1 MSSDSCRRAS
11 GASSTQG
18 VGRAGDNEVIQVYR
32 QCGRNLKC
40 TMLLPILYSFR
51 RCPFAMRARFALLAS
66 GTSCELR
73 EVVLRDKPAALR
85 EASPKATVPVLVDV
99 DGTVI
104 DESLSIMRWA
114 LAHRDPRHWL
124 SPSAGTLEDMLA
136 LVAQCD
142 GDFKRHLD
150 RYKYPNRFEGADAQQ
165 HRADAGVF
173 LGALEARLRASHHLF
188 GDAPALADMA
198 IVPFV
203 RQFAQVDAAWFATAP
218 WPALNAW
225 LSALTAS
232 PIWEQAMPKFSPWR
246 PGDAAAIFGDV

>member
-1 MSSDSCRRAS
+1 MTAPWPLSIPLPA
-11 GASSTQG
+11 
-18 VGRAGDNEVIQVYR
+18 
-32 QCGRNLKC
+32 LP
-40 TMLLPILYSFR
+40 MLPILYSFR
-51 RCPFAMRARFALLAS
+51 RCPFAMRARFALLVS
-66 GTSCELR
+66 GTACELR

-104 DESLSIMRWA
+104 DESLAIMRWA
-114 LAHRDPRHWL
+114 LTQRDPQHWL
-124 SPSAGTLEDMLA
+124 APSGGTLDDMLA

-150 RYKYPNRFEGADAQQ
+150 RYKYPNRYEGADALQ
-165 HRADAGVF
+165 HRTEAAAF
-173 LGALEARLRASHHLF
+173 LDGLETRLRGSRHLF

-198 IVPFV
+198 IAPFV
-203 RQFAQVDAAWFATAP
+203 RQFAQVDAAWFAAAP

-232 PIWEQAMPKFSPWR
+232 SLWVSAMPKFPAWQ
-246 PGDAAAIFGDV
+246 PGDAVVVFGEP

>member
-1 MSSDSCRRAS
+1 M
-11 GASSTQG
+11 
-18 VGRAGDNEVIQVYR
+18 
-32 QCGRNLKC
+32 
-40 TMLLPILYSFR
+40 LPILYSFR

-66 GTSCELR
+66 GTACELR

-104 DESLSIMRWA
+104 DESLAIMRWA
-114 LAHRDPRHWL
+114 LARRDPQRWL
-124 SPSAGTLEDMLA
+124 APSGGTLDEMLA

-150 RYKYPNRFEGADAQQ
+150 RYKYPNRYEGADALQ
-165 HRADAGVF
+165 HRAEAGVV
-173 LGALEARLRASHHLF
+173 LDALETRLRVSCHLF

-198 IVPFV
+198 IAPFV
-203 RQFAQVDAAWFATAP
+203 RQFAQVDAAWFAAAP

-225 LSALTAS
+225 LSALTESSLWAS
-232 PIWEQAMPKFSPWR
+232 AMPKLPPWQ
-246 PGDAAAIFGDV
+246 PGDAVVVFGEG

>member
-1 MSSDSCRRAS
+1 M
-11 GASSTQG
+11 
-18 VGRAGDNEVIQVYR
+18 
-32 QCGRNLKC
+32 
-40 TMLLPILYSFR
+40 LPIFYSFR

-66 GTSCELR
+66 GTACELR

-104 DESLSIMRWA
+104 DESLGIMRWA
-114 LAHRDPRHWL
+114 LARCDPQSWL
-124 SPSAGTLEDMLA
+124 APSAGTLGDMLA

-142 GDFKRHLD
+142 RDFKRHLD
-150 RYKYPNRFEGADAQQ
+150 RYKYPNRYEDEGVDALQ
-165 HRADAGVF
+165 HRAEAGGF
-173 LGALEARLRASHHLF
+173 LDALEARLRNARHLF

-198 IVPFV
+198 IAPFV
-203 RQFAQVDAAWFATAP
+203 RQFAQVDAAWFAAAP

-232 PIWEQAMPKFSPWR
+232 PLWAQAMPKFSPWR
-246 PGDAAAIFGDV
+246 PGDEVVVFGGA